1 MADYQLSN
9 IRSCIAQNHSTPT
22 PVTLHTL
29 LEGSPEPTTTS
40 SGTVPGKALFDKP
53 SSIPAELEPASQGRY
68 PQHVRIATAAI
79 AQHNEEIAQE
89 KARRKSRKPYKPR
102 KKRSSNSLASE
113 SEYSTSQYASD
124 AAPSSPRIDQ
134 HVGSGTGVQP
144 TGLRE
149 PVADTLRQA
158 CHPRGVLSNLSERG
172 VPQVHGDM
180 QQDQAVVDNGAGSE
194 AGSAEEGKWDFSVDV
209 LALANELAR
218 LTGSNPTNFS
228 DYSPRNLQALLKSCY
243 RDQTPQ
249 SQLQSP
255 KQLKA
260 QAKPVAKQTVQLLG
274 GGHHL
279 NHHSPNLSGSSSRNP
294 VTQKKLFKE
303 DYNTDTQP
311 KSDSES
317 DDQSATHKQPN
328 NISYRPS
335 NSPSPL
341 PRGFSNSPSP
351 LPSPQRKDVS
361 REFCGFPAPAAGN
374 RRF

>member
-9 IRSCIAQNHSTPT
+9 IRSRIAQNHSTST

-53 SSIPAELEPASQGRY
+53 SSIPAKLEPASQGRY
-68 PQHVRIATAAI
+68 PQRVRIATAAI

-124 AAPSSPRIDQ
+124 AAPSSPRIVQ
-134 HVGSGTGVQP
+134 HVTSIAGVQP
-144 TGLRE
+144 TGPRA

-158 CHPRGVLSNLSERG
+158 RHPRGVLSNLSERG
-172 VPQVHGDM
+172 VPQVPGDM
-180 QQDQAVVDNGAGSE
+180 LQDQTVVDNGARSE
-194 AGSAEEGKWDFSVDV
+194 AGSSEEGSADRDREIEEWNFSVDPQ
-209 LALANELAR
+209 ALADELAR

-228 DYSPRNLQALLKSCY
+228 DYSPRNLQALIESCY

-260 QAKPVAKQTVQLLG
+260 Q
-274 GGHHL
+274 
-279 NHHSPNLSGSSSRNP
+279 
-294 VTQKKLFKE
+294 
-303 DYNTDTQP
+303 
-311 KSDSES
+311 
-317 DDQSATHKQPN
+317 
-328 NISYRPS
+328 
-335 NSPSPL
+335 
-341 PRGFSNSPSP
+341 
-351 LPSPQRKDVS
+351 
-361 REFCGFPAPAAGN
+361 
-374 RRF
+374 